1 MATSPYSKRFLQVKQ
16 KAFENREREVAPV
29 AKDTNKTR
37 RKPVKPTHKKDA
49 S

>member
-1 MATSPYSKRFLQVKQ
+1 MKATAYNKRFEKVKQ

-37 RKPVKPTHKKDA
+37 RKPVKPTKLPDA
-49 S
+49 K